1 MRSWSGRPVI
11 DRTSRSTARNAK
23 SADAECARTCQADK
37 LPRVGRHSVRRHL
50 RVEVDAYDEAIRRF
64 IPGYEAMLDT
74 AAAEIARVDP
84 ERVLDL
90 GGGTGALSEAILLAA
105 PGATVELIDVDP
117 DMLAVAR
124 ERLAGYGDRAD
135 FREASFD
142 DPLPDADA
150 VAASLALHHVPTM
163 DEKRRLFVRI
173 HDCLRPGGVFV
184 NADATMPAEPD
195 AREGVWRA
203 WAAHL
208 VSRGI
213 PEERA
218 YRHFAEWQDEDT
230 YVPADVEAAAMRTA
244 GFDVA
249 SVWSAGPIVVAV
261 GKRQRPG

>member
-1 MRSWSGRPVI
+1 M
-11 DRTSRSTARNAK
+11 
-23 SADAECARTCQADK
+23 
-37 LPRVGRHSVRRHL
+37 GRHSVRRHL

-64 IPGYEAMLDT
+64 IPGYEAMLE
-74 AAAEIARVDP
+74 AAAKEIARVEP

-105 PGATVELIDVDP
+105 PRATVELIDVDR
-117 DMLAVAR
+117 DMLARAR
-124 ERLAGYGDRAD
+124 ERLTRFGGRAR
-135 FREASFD
+135 FCEASFD
-142 DPLPDADA
+142 DPLPEADA

-163 DEKRRLFVRI
+163 EEKRRLFARI

-195 AREGVWRA
+195 AREPVWRA

-218 YRHFAEWQDEDT
+218 YRHFAEWQEEDT
-230 YVPADVEAAAMRTA
+230 YFPREAEAAAMHAA
-244 GFDVA
+244 GFAVEPGWTEGPMLVA
-249 SVWSAGPIVVAV
+249 IG
-261 GKRQRPG
+261 RRPRG

>member
-1 MRSWSGRPVI
+1 MPGGGLSGYSVAIFDPM
-11 DRTSRSTARNAK
+11 
-23 SADAECARTCQADK
+23 
-37 LPRVGRHSVRRHL
+37 GRHSVSRHL

-64 IPGYEAMLDT
+64 IPGYEAMLEA

-90 GGGTGALSEAILLAA
+90 GGGTGALAEAILLAA

-124 ERLAGYGDRAD
+124 ERLGGYGSRTR

-142 DPLPDADA
+142 DPLPEADA

-163 DEKRRLFVRI
+163 DEKRRLFIRI

-184 NADATMPAEPD
+184 NADATMPAEPG
-195 AREGVWRA
+195 AQEPVWRA

-208 VSRGI
+208 VSCGI
-213 PEERA
+213 PQERA
-218 YRHFAEWQDEDT
+218 YRHFAEWQEEDT
-230 YVPADVEAAAMRTA
+230 YFPQEVEAAAMRAA
-244 GFDVA
+244 GFEVA
-249 SVWSAGPIVVAV
+249 AVWSDGAMVVAV
-261 GKRQRPG
+261 GKRPVPG

>member
-1 MRSWSGRPVI
+1 MS
-11 DRTSRSTARNAK
+11 
-23 SADAECARTCQADK
+23 
-37 LPRVGRHSVRRHL
+37 RHSVRRHL

-64 IPGYEAMLDT
+64 IPGYEAMLDV
-74 AAAEIARVDP
+74 AATEIARVDP

-90 GGGTGALSEAILLAA
+90 GGGTGALAEAILLAA
-105 PGATVELIDVDP
+105 PGATVELIDVDSE
-117 DMLAVAR
+117 MLAVAR
-124 ERLAGYGDRAD
+124 ERLDGYGSRTR

-184 NADATMPAEPD
+184 NADATMPAEFES
-195 AREGVWRA
+195 REAVWRA

-208 VSRGI
+208 VSCGI

-218 YRHFAEWQDEDT
+218 YRHFAEWQEEDT
-230 YVPADVEAAAMRTA
+230 YFPEEVEAAAMAAA
-244 GFDVA
+244 GFEVSA
-249 SVWSAGPIVVAV
+249 VWSDGPMVVAV
-261 GKRQRPG
+261 GRTAESGQR

>member
-1 MRSWSGRPVI
+1 MLTGRDNPLTAAVAALPE
-11 DRTSRSTARNAK
+11 DREARVRAGIF
-23 SADAECARTCQADK
+23 DRM
-37 LPRVGRHSVRRHL
+37 GRHSVRRHL

-105 PGATVELIDVDP
+105 PRAVVELIDVDP
-117 DMLAVAR
+117 EMLAVAR
-124 ERLAGYGDRAD
+124 ERLGRFGSRAR

-142 DPLPDADA
+142 DPLPAADA

-163 DEKRRLFVRI
+163 NDKQRLFARI

-195 AREGVWRA
+195 AREAVWRD

-208 VSRGI
+208 VSCGI
-213 PEERA
+213 SEERA
-218 YRHFAEWQDEDT
+218 YRHFAEWQEEDT
-230 YVPADVEAAAMRTA
+230 YFPKEAEAAAMSAA
-244 GFDVA
+244 GFEVA
-249 SVWSAGPIVVAV
+249 AVWSDGPMVVAV
-261 GKRQRPG
+261 GRRPIAG

>member
-1 MRSWSGRPVI
+1 M
-11 DRTSRSTARNAK
+11 
-23 SADAECARTCQADK
+23 
-37 LPRVGRHSVRRHL
+37 GRHSVQRHL

-64 IPGYEAMLDT
+64 IPGYEAMLGV
-74 AAAEIARVDP
+74 AAREITSVGPRH
-84 ERVLDL
+84 VLDL
-90 GGGTGALSEAILLAA
+90 GGGTGALAEAILLAA

-124 ERLAGYGDRAD
+124 ERLDGYGGRTR

-142 DPLPDADA
+142 DPLPEADA

-163 DEKRRLFVRI
+163 DEKRRLFARI

-195 AREGVWRA
+195 AQEPVWRA

-208 VSRGI
+208 VSCGI

-218 YRHFAEWQDEDT
+218 YRHFAEWQEEDT
-230 YVPADVEAAAMRTA
+230 YFPREAEAAAMRAA
-244 GFDVA
+244 GFEVA
-249 SVWSAGPIVVAV
+249 AVWSDGPMVVAV
-261 GKRQRPG
+261 GRRPGPG

>member
-1 MRSWSGRPVI
+1 MS
-11 DRTSRSTARNAK
+11 
-23 SADAECARTCQADK
+23 
-37 LPRVGRHSVRRHL
+37 RHSVRRHL

-64 IPGYEAMLDT
+64 IPGYEAMLEA
-74 AAAEIARVDP
+74 AAAEIARVAP
-84 ERVLDL
+84 EHVLDL
-90 GGGTGALSEAILLAA
+90 GGGTGALAEAILLAA

-124 ERLAGYGDRAD
+124 ERLGGYGSRTR

-142 DPLPDADA
+142 DPLPEADA

-195 AREGVWRA
+195 AQEPVWRG

-218 YRHFAEWQDEDT
+218 YRRFAEWREEDT
-230 YVPADVEAAAMRTA
+230 YFPREVEAAAMRTA
-244 GFDVA
+244 GFEVGA
-249 SVWSAGPIVVAV
+249 AWSDGPMVVAV
-261 GKRQRPG
+261 GRRAPG

>member
-1 MRSWSGRPVI
+1 M
-11 DRTSRSTARNAK
+11 
-23 SADAECARTCQADK
+23 
-37 LPRVGRHSVRRHL
+37 GRHSVRRHL

-64 IPGYEAMLDT
+64 IPGYEAMLQ
-74 AAAEIARVDP
+74 AAATEIARVDP

-124 ERLAGYGDRAD
+124 ERLDGYGRRGR

-142 DPLPDADA
+142 DPLPEADA

-195 AREGVWRA
+195 AREAVWQG

-208 VSRGI
+208 GSCGI
-213 PEERA
+213 PEGRA
-218 YRHFAEWQDEDT
+218 YRHFAEWQEEDT
-230 YVPADVEAAAMRTA
+230 YFPKEVEAAAMRAA
-244 GFDVA
+244 GFKVA
-249 SVWSAGPIVVAV
+249 VVWSDGPMVVAV
-261 GKRQRPG
+261 AKRPVPG

>member
-1 MRSWSGRPVI
+1 M
-11 DRTSRSTARNAK
+11 
-23 SADAECARTCQADK
+23 
-37 LPRVGRHSVRRHL
+37 GRHSVRRHL

-64 IPGYEAMLDT
+64 IPGYEAMLE
-74 AAAEIARVDP
+74 AAAKEIARVEP

-105 PGATVELIDVDP
+105 PRATVELIDVDR
-117 DMLAVAR
+117 DMLARAR
-124 ERLAGYGDRAD
+124 ERLTRFGGRAR
-135 FREASFD
+135 FCEASFD
-142 DPLPDADA
+142 GPLPEADA

-163 DEKRRLFVRI
+163 DEKQRLFARI

-195 AREGVWRA
+195 AREPVWRA

-218 YRHFAEWQDEDT
+218 YRHFAEWQEEDT
-230 YVPADVEAAAMRTA
+230 YFPREAEAAAMRAA
-244 GFDVA
+244 GFAVEPGWTEGPMLVA
-249 SVWSAGPIVVAV
+249 IG
-261 GKRQRPG
+261 RRPRG